1 MKKILILFTVL
12 MTCLNTYSEEYKNTS
27 IRVEDFIKIIDKVE
41 GYVFLSEGERRD
53 LSLPFARTD
62 AVFSEI
68 ESAEDLR
75 ALNWSS
81 MNNDIVFVDKDGMA
95 KGQSFGETIITVKD
109 DNNELHNFIVFVCP
123 TVTVKSPEG
132 AIYTHH
138 KVYNQKAK
146 IYFTQSKDYLINCVM
161 LNGEDITDKVKIDE
175 NEDGDGYYE
184 SEEPIISNMTFVISM
199 ESREENEIGQV
210 VGGSDINLQVQGKNI
225 TFVNT
230 DETKQSIVGKN
241 VKIKD
246 VKRDKTVYNNPLPPN
261 NTISIETKGIYY
273 VEIEGIN
280 GDFKV
285 IID

>member
-1 MKKILILFTVL
+1 MKKILILLTVL
-12 MTCLNTYSEEYKNTS
+12 MACLNTYSEEYNTS
-27 IRVEDFIKIIDKVE
+27 IRVEDFIKIIDNVE
-41 GYVFLSEGERRD
+41 GYVFLSEGEERD

-62 AVFSEI
+62 SVFSKFG
-68 ESAEDLR
+68 ADDLR
-75 ALNWSS
+75 KLDWSS
-81 MNNDIVFVDKDGMA
+81 MNNDIVFVDSEGMA
-95 KGQSFGETIITVKD
+95 EGRSFGETIITVKD
-109 DNNELHNFIVFVCP
+109 KEELHNFIVFVCP

-175 NEDGDGYYE
+175 NEEGDGYYE
-184 SEEPIISNMTFVISM
+184 SEEPITSNMTFVISM
-199 ESREENEIGQV
+199 ESREDNEIGQV

-246 VKRDKTVYNNPLPPN
+246 VKREKVVYNKPLPSN

-273 VEIEGIN
+273 VEIDGIN